1 MYRKYVKRF
10 FDIVISL
17 LGIVAL
23 SPLFL
28 GVALAVKLDD
38 AGPVIFSQK
47 RIGKDKFYFNLYKF
61 RSMKTDTPDIP
72 THLFSNPEKYISRVG
87 KFIRKTSIDEL
98 PQLWNILKGDMSIIG
113 PRPALWNQDDLI
125 AERDKYGA
133 NGVKPGLTGLAQV
146 SGRDKLRIPEK
157 ARFDGEYAECLNK
170 GGIKALSM
178 DFKCFIK
185 TFAAV
190 LKPEFSDAE
199 QKAEASKEREK
210 AAK

>member
-72 THLFSNPEKYISRVG
+72 THLLSNPEKYISRVG

-185 TFAAV
+185 TFASV